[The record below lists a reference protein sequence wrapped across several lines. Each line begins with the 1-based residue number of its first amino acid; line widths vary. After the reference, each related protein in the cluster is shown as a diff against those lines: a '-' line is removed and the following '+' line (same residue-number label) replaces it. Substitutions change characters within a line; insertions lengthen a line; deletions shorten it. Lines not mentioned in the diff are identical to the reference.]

1 MSRCFPFPPPGYEKK
16 ASTHDLDIL
25 KKEKEKEKKHKKEK
39 RDKEKRESKEKKE
52 KDGSDGK
59 HRDINDRK
67 EKHRDRKKEKEKER
81 DKDKD
86 KDKDSSHTDDKKLS
100 GPIEVQNRKK
110 TSDEK
115 KLQEKSEVDRGR
127 EVSQKEKESNKDR
140 ISPLGENRVAG
151 QFVGYNGEKLIKSN
165 NPAQD
170 SRNSRF
176 VQELG
181 RKVRDED
188 RGTNNQLVEKFME
201 TEQKRED
208 ETVRLVSSKSAR
220 TVAEGKEK
228 NKKSDDWSLA
238 GQVIGEETKFSG
250 NSLVYNISEAVPT
263 RVDRIVRQVQ
273 KDVDLWMEGKEKTE
287 EKESYHRFGDKHK
300 DENREKKSH
309 GKDKDRDKGKKKEEK
324 VKAKGEQRNVEKG
337 NLNGSNKVDH
347 MDTINLKTFH
357 PSEESGKN
365 VIAEENLR
373 KRKDFEKNGFIHAN
387 DIKPNKLPKPTS
399 SHTLKENGLQTFQA
413 SLTPFSS
420 DGQGPATNLK
430 VENKDRKVNGI
441 IQAQAFNVSSAKP
454 SLTGAQAEQAD
465 NVSTKPPH
473 PDSKFLSQLLS
484 VPKMEEWP
492 GFNEQEWLFDKNGS
506 QLKKPKMGTSEI
518 DETPQVWA
526 EALRIES
533 ADVYALP
540 YVTPY

>member
-1 MSRCFPFPPPGYEKK
+1 MC
-16 ASTHDLDIL
+16 
-25 KKEKEKEKKHKKEK
+25 KHKKEK

-59 HRDINDRK
+59 HRDKNDRK
-67 EKHRDRKKEKEKER
+67 EKHRDRKKEKEKEKER

-86 KDKDSSHTDDKKLS
+86 KDKDSSRTDDKKLS
-100 GPIEVQNRKK
+100 GPTEGQNRKK

-115 KLQEKSEVDRGR
+115 KLQEKSEGDRGR

-140 ISPLGENRVAG
+140 SSPLGENRVAV
-151 QFVGYNGEKLIKSN
+151 QFAGYNGEKLIKN
-165 NPAQD
+165 NHLAQD

-176 VQELG
+176 VQESG
-181 RKVRDED
+181 RKVRGED
-188 RGTNNQLVEKFME
+188 RGTKNELVEKFMGA
-201 TEQKRED
+201 EQKRED

-220 TVAEGKEK
+220 TLAEGKEK

-238 GQVIGEETKFSG
+238 GQVIGEETRSSG
-250 NSLVYNISEAVPT
+250 NALVHNLSEAVPT
-263 RVDRIVRQVQ
+263 RVDRIVRQVE
-273 KDVDLWMEGKEKTE
+273 KDVDQWMEGKEKTK
-287 EKESYHRFGDKHK
+287 EKESDHRFGDKHK

-309 GKDKDRDKGKKKEEK
+309 GKNKDRDKGKKKEEK

-337 NLNGSNKVDH
+337 NLNGSNKVDLI
-347 MDTINLKTFH
+347 DTINLRTFH
-357 PSEESGKN
+357 PSEEIGKN
-365 VIAEENLR
+365 AIAEENLR

-399 SHTLKENGLQTFQA
+399 SHMLKENGLQSFQA
-413 SLTPFSS
+413 SPTPFSS
-420 DGQGPATNLK
+420 DGQGPASNCK
-430 VENKDRKVNGI
+430 VENKERKVNGI

-465 NVSTKPPH
+465 NTSTKPPH
-473 PDSKFLSQLLS
+473 PDSKFLCQLLS

-492 GFNEQEWLFDKNGS
+492 GFNEQEWLFDKNRS

-518 DETPQVWA
+518 DETSQVWA

-540 YVTPY
+540 YVIPY